1 MTPPAQ
7 ATRRRS
13 RGVAVLAVPLL
24 AVLVL
29 AGVGA
34 AASLRAGARAE
45 RVRGLVPFAG
55 ALTTLV
61 DELQRER
68 SLSAARPVPGPALE
82 TARDAVDRAAAAYR
96 DAAVR
101 VEVSDR
107 DRELHRRL
115 TGGLAQLAGLATLR
129 AKVDDAG
136 GNDPAASGTVFR
148 SYTRVIGGLLGVGTE
163 IGLQEAGQDAG
174 LLRAVSATS
183 SFSRAKELADLE
195 RAAAAGAADGT
206 GGIDAAERVRLAT
219 LGGRQDAVLDQFAA
233 MATPEQLAWYSR
245 AFPDIEVE
253 RAVALRRAALEG
265 GSGPGPGA
273 DLAGWSGS
281 ATARFEHMREV
292 ERGLIAEVAHQ
303 ATLAD
308 QAADRRTLAYA
319 VAFFLAASTL
329 VVLVLAR
336 GRSRRSRAPSYDP
349 APNPVHNP
357 APDPAPSY
365 DPAHAPADDRAPA
378 LAWDPAVPNTQPPL
392 PGPPVGERSPSP
404 GRRGSVVHSPSAM
417 AKGGAP
423 AAAALPA
430 ATGGAGAQAFPAAA
444 TGGAGFQALP
454 GTARGAGPGLADL
467 ARRSQELVDQQLE
480 LLDRVGRD
488 QADPRLPGRLLQ
500 VDRLA
505 VRARRNAHN
514 LIVLAGG
521 EPIRRW
527 EGLAPLGEVAAVA
540 VQDNPDAP
548 RVDLAVPDG
557 LLVPGAAA
565 DDLANLLAELVDNA
579 TAFSAPETRVR
590 MGGQEVGSGYVLEV
604 EDQGLG
610 MTDGELE
617 AVNRR
622 LAGDPAAGG
631 DPEQGLGA
639 WVAGRLAERHG
650 VRVQLRRSPYGGVTA
665 LVFLPE
671 RLVVAAEEHG
681 PDAAGGPEPLEV
693 PPAGDQPED
702 AALVARTPTRRY
714 VPQVPGASQQLPKRA
729 PHASLAPDLAAAGQP
744 GQPGDPGNRPAR
756 SPEAVRS
763 MLTRYRS
770 GLERGRAAASRD
782 LPDDPD
788 DDPSA

>member
-1 MTPPAQ
+1 MAPPAQ
-7 ATRRRS
+7 ATGRRS
-13 RGVAVLAVPLL
+13 WGVVVLAVPLV

-29 AGVGA
+29 TGVGA

-45 RVRGLVPFAG
+45 RVRGLVPLAG

-68 SLSAARPVPGPALE
+68 SLSAAQPVPGPALE
-82 TARDAVDRAAAAYR
+82 AARDTVDRAAAAYR

-101 VEVSDR
+101 VEISDR

-115 TGGLAQLAGLATLR
+115 TDGLAQLAGLAALR
-129 AKVDDAG
+129 ATVDDAG
-136 GNDPAASGTVFR
+136 GNDAATSVTVFG
-148 SYTRVIGGLLGVGTE
+148 SYTRVIGALLGVGTE
-163 IGLQEAGQDAG
+163 IDLREAGQDAG
-174 LLRAVSATS
+174 LLRAVTAASA
-183 SFSRAKELADLE
+183 FSRAKELADRE
-195 RAAAAGAADGT
+195 RSAAASAAAGTEGV
-206 GGIDAAERVRLAT
+206 DAAERVRLAAV
-219 LGGRQDAVLDQFAA
+219 GGRQDALLEQFAA
-233 MATPEQLAWYSR
+233 MATPGQLARYRR
-245 AFPDIEVE
+245 AFPDTEVE
-253 RAVALRRAALEG
+253 RAAALRRAALEG
-265 GSGPGPGA
+265 GSGPRSGA
-273 DLAGWSGS
+273 DLAGWRGS
-281 ATARFEHMREV
+281 VTARFERMREV
-292 ERGLIAEVAHQ
+292 ERGLTAEMAHQ
-303 ATLAD
+303 AALTD

-329 VVLVLAR
+329 VVLLVLAP
-336 GRSRRSRAPSYDP
+336 GRSRRSAAPSYDP
-349 APNPVHNP
+349 AYNP
-357 APDPAPSY
+357 ARARDP
-365 DPAHAPADDRAPA
+365 
-378 LAWDPAVPNTQPPL
+378 AWDPAAPNPQPPL
-392 PGPPVGERSPSP
+392 PGPPVGERSLSP
-404 GRRGSVVHSPSAM
+404 GGRGSVVHSPSAM

-423 AAAALPA
+423 AAAALPGA
-430 ATGGAGAQAFPAAA
+430 ATGGAGAQA
-444 TGGAGFQALP
+444 LP
-454 GTARGAGPGLADL
+454 GAARGAGPGLADL

-521 EPIRRW
+521 EPSRRW

-540 VQDNPDAP
+540 VQDNPDAS
-548 RVDLAVPDG
+548 RVDLEVADD
-557 LLVPGAAA
+557 LLVPGAAS

-579 TAFSAPETRVR
+579 TAFSAPETRGRV
-590 MGGQEVGSGYVLEV
+590 GGQEVGSGYVLEV

-650 VRVQLRRSPYGGVTA
+650 IRVQLRRSPYGGVTA

-671 RLVVAAEEHG
+671 RLVVASEEPG
-681 PDAAGGPEPLEV
+681 PDAAGGPEPPEV
-693 PPAGDQPED
+693 PPARDQPPD
-702 AALVARTPTRRY
+702 AALVARMPTRRY
-714 VPQVPGASQQLPKRA
+714 VPQVPGDGQQLPRRA
-729 PHASLAPDLAAAGQP
+729 PHASLAPDLAAGQP

-756 SPEAVRS
+756 SPEQVRS

-770 GLERGRAAASRD
+770 GLERGRAAAARD

-788 DDPSA
+788 DDDPSG

>member
-7 ATRRRS
+7 ATGRRS
-13 RGVAVLAVPLL
+13 WGVVVLAVPLV

-34 AASLRAGARAE
+34 ATSLRAGARAE

-55 ALTTLV
+55 ALTTLE

-68 SLSAARPVPGPALE
+68 SLSAAQPVPGPALE
-82 TARDAVDRAAAAYR
+82 KARDAVDRAAAAYH

-101 VEVSDR
+101 VEIADR

-115 TGGLAQLAGLATLR
+115 TDGRAQLAGLAALR
-129 AKVDDAG
+129 ATVDDAG
-136 GNDPAASGTVFR
+136 GNDAATSVTVSR
-148 SYTRVIGGLLGVGTE
+148 GYTRVIGGLLGVGTE
-163 IGLQEAGQDAG
+163 IGLRQAGQDAG
-174 LLRAVSATS
+174 LLRAVTAASA
-183 SFSRAKELADLE
+183 FSRVKELADGE
-195 RAAAAGAADGT
+195 RSAAAGAAAGT
-206 GGIDAAERVRLAT
+206 EGVDAAERVRLAAV
-219 LGGRQDAVLDQFAA
+219 GGRQDALLDQFAA

-245 AFPDIEVE
+245 AFPDTEVE
-253 RAVALRRAALEG
+253 RAAALRRAALEG
-265 GSGPGPGA
+265 GSGPGSGA
-273 DLAGWSGS
+273 DLAGWWGS
-281 ATARFEHMREV
+281 ATARFERMREV
-292 ERGLIAEVAHQ
+292 ERGLTAEVAHQ
-303 ATLAD
+303 AAITD

-329 VVLVLAR
+329 VVLLVLAP
-336 GRSRRSRAPSYDP
+336 GRSRRSAAPSYDSAFNP
-349 APNPVHNP
+349 ARVWDPA
-357 APDPAPSY
+357 APDPQAP
-365 DPAHAPADDRAPA
+365 P
-378 LAWDPAVPNTQPPL
+378 

-404 GRRGSVVHSPSAM
+404 GGRGSVVHSPSAM

-430 ATGGAGAQAFPAAA
+430 ATGGAGAQA
-444 TGGAGFQALP
+444 LP
-454 GTARGAGPGLADL
+454 GAARGAGPGLADL

-488 QADPRLPGRLLQ
+488 QADPLLPGRLLQ

-514 LIVLAGG
+514 LIVLAGE
-521 EPIRRW
+521 EPSRRW

-548 RVDLAVPDG
+548 RVDLEVADD
-557 LLVPGAAA
+557 LLVPGAAS

-590 MGGQEVGSGYVLEV
+590 VGGQEVGSGYVLEV

-639 WVAGRLAERHG
+639 WVAGRLAERHAI
-650 VRVQLRRSPYGGVTA
+650 RVQLRRSPYGGVTA

-671 RLVVAAEEHG
+671 RLVVASQEPGSDAHG
-681 PDAAGGPEPLEV
+681 DPATPPPEA

-702 AALVARTPTRRY
+702 AALVARMPTRRY
-714 VPQVPGASQQLPKRA
+714 VPQVPGNGQQLPKRA
-729 PHASLAPDLAAAGQP
+729 PHASLAPDLVLGSAAT

-756 SPEAVRS
+756 SPEQVRS

-770 GLERGRAAASRD
+770 GLERGRAAAARD

-788 DDPSA
+788 DDPSG

>member
-7 ATRRRS
+7 ATGRRS
-13 RGVAVLAVPLL
+13 WGVVVLAVPLV

-34 AASLRAGARAE
+34 AANLRAGARAE
-45 RVRGLVPFAG
+45 RVRGLAPFAG

-68 SLSAARPVPGPALE
+68 SLSTAQPVPGPALE
-82 TARDAVDRAAAAYR
+82 GARDAVDRAAAAYR

-101 VEVSDR
+101 VEISDR
-107 DRELHRRL
+107 DRQLHRRL
-115 TGGLAQLAGLATLR
+115 TDGLAQLAGLAVLR
-129 AKVDDAG
+129 ATVDDAG
-136 GNDPAASGTVFR
+136 GNDAATSVTVFR
-148 SYTRVIGGLLGVGTE
+148 TYTRVIGGLLGVGTE
-163 IGLQEAGQDAG
+163 IGLREAGQDAG
-174 LLRAVSATS
+174 LLRAVTAASA
-183 SFSRAKELADLE
+183 FSRAKELADRE
-195 RAAAAGAADGT
+195 RSAAASAADGT
-206 GGIDAAERVRLAT
+206 EGVDAAERVRLAA
-219 LGGRQDAVLDQFAA
+219 LGGRQDALLDQFAA

-245 AFPDIEVE
+245 AFPDTEVE
-253 RAVALRRAALEG
+253 RSATLRRAALEG
-265 GSGPGPGA
+265 GSGPGSGA

-281 ATARFEHMREV
+281 ATARFERMREV
-292 ERGLIAEVAHQ
+292 ERGLTAEVAHQ
-303 ATLAD
+303 ATLTE

-329 VVLVLAR
+329 VVLLVLAP
-336 GRSRRSRAPSYDP
+336 GRSRRSAAPSYDP
-349 APNPVHNP
+349 DFNPARVWGP
-357 APDPAPSY
+357 AWDLAAPDP
-365 DPAHAPADDRAPA
+365 R
-378 LAWDPAVPNTQPPL
+378 PPL
-392 PGPPVGERSPSP
+392 PGPPMGERSPPP
-404 GRRGSVVHSPSAM
+404 GGGDSVVHSPSAM

-430 ATGGAGAQAFPAAA
+430 AATGGAGAH
-444 TGGAGFQALP
+444 ALP
-454 GTARGAGPGLADL
+454 GAARGAGPGLADL
-467 ARRSQELVDQQLE
+467 ARRSQELVAQQLE
-480 LLDRVGRD
+480 LLGQVGGD

-500 VDRLA
+500 VDRLV

-521 EPIRRW
+521 EPSRRW

-548 RVDLAVPDG
+548 RVDLEVADG
-557 LLVPGAAA
+557 LLVPGAAS
-565 DDLANLLAELVDNA
+565 DDLASLLAELVDNA

-590 MGGQEVGSGYVLEV
+590 VRGQEVGSGYVLEV

-639 WVAGRLAERHG
+639 WVAGRLAERHAI
-650 VRVQLRRSPYGGVTA
+650 RVQLRRSPYGGVTA

-671 RLVVAAEEHG
+671 RLVVASEEPG
-681 PDAAGGPEPLEV
+681 PDAAGGPEPPEV
-693 PPAGDQPED
+693 PPARDQPPD
-702 AALVARTPTRRY
+702 AALVARMPTRRY
-714 VPQVPGASQQLPKRA
+714 VPQVPGDGQQLPKRA

-744 GQPGDPGNRPAR
+744 GDPGNRPAR
-756 SPEAVRS
+756 SPEQVRS

-770 GLERGRAAASRD
+770 GLERGRAAAARD

-788 DDPSA
+788 DDDDPSG